1 MKDIHG
7 GNIWKASRVAG
18 IPSENIIDFSASIN
32 PLGLSPRGTAAIK
45 KSLRFISPYP
55 DPSSSSIVEAFAGYH
70 GISPGEILPGNGSTE
85 FIHLLPAF
93 LKPDSALIVEPAF
106 SEYRK
111 ALRYNGCRADSFIL
125 NEEAGFSIDIGRLKK
140 RISKGYDLLYIANP
154 ANPTGAVTGKEG
166 IIEVAR
172 FCERLGTTLVID
184 EAFVDFCEDE
194 SIKKEAVGLKNVV
207 VLRSMTKF
215 FAMAGLR
222 LGYIIAHRDTIKKFA
237 KRVPP
242 WSVNTLAGG
251 AAESVRDRDYIK
263 KVHRWLAAEKG
274 FIHKGLGSIKGIR
287 VFDGA
292 ANFLMIKITDAS
304 LDAMVLKSILFKK
317 GILIRDLSAFRGLG
331 PDYFRIAIRKRREN
345 EILIMALKGIIGK
358 RLRACGS

>member
-7 GNIWKASRVAG
+7 GNIWKASRDAG

-32 PLGLSPRGTAAIK
+32 PLGLSPRAASAIK

-55 DPSSSSIVEAFAGYH
+55 DPSSSSLVEALAGYH
-70 GISPGEILPGNGSTE
+70 GISTGEILPGNGSTE
-85 FIHLLPAF
+85 FIHLIPAF
-93 LKPDSALIVEPAF
+93 LKPGSALIVEPAF

-111 ALRYNGCRADSFIL
+111 ALRYNGCRADSFVL
-125 NEEAGFSIDIGRLKK
+125 KEESGFSIDIGRLKK

-154 ANPTGAVTGKEG
+154 ANPTGVVTGKEG

-172 FCERLGTTLVID
+172 FCERLGATLVID

-194 SIKKEAVGLKNVV
+194 SIKKEAVSLRNVV

-215 FAMAGLR
+215 FSMAGLR

-237 KRVPP
+237 KRLPP
-242 WSVNTLAGG
+242 WSVNTLAS
-251 AAESVRDRDYIK
+251 AAVESVRDRDYIR
-263 KVHRWLAAEKG
+263 KVHTWLNREKD
-274 FIHKGLGSIKGIR
+274 FIYKGLGSIKGVRI
-287 VFDGA
+287 FDSA
-292 ANFLMIKITDAS
+292 ANFFMVKITDTS
-304 LDAMVLKSILFKK
+304 LTAPELKSIFFKK

-331 PDYFRIAIRKRREN
+331 PDYFRIAIKKRREN
-345 EILIMALKGIIGK
+345 EMLIRALKRVFVK
-358 RLRACGS
+358 QR